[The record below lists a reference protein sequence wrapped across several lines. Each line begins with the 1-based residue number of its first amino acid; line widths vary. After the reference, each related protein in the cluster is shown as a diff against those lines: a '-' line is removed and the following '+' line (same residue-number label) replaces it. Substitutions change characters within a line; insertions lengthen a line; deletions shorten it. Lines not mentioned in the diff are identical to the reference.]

1 MLGRQRLEGQTVISV
16 SQLDPLT
23 SHLLRVDAQQP
34 YMRGKLKLGVII
46 GYLHLNKGSL
56 KL

>member
-34 YMRGKLKLGVII
+34 YMHGKLKLGVI